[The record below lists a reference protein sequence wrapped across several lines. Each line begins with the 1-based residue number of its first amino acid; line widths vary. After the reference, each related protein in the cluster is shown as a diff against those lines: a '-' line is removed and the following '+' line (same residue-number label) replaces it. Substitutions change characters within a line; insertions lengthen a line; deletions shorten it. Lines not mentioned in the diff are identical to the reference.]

1 MLQLF
6 LQGRICS
13 CRADPLLSR
22 PPAPKTFLSFMAQ
35 GCPTAGTQYLCC
47 IYSDYFFFL
56 PQTRPCFTSRRAY
69 RNTEPPAGSRRG
81 AGGRWPWHKR
91 GFLLQGGFTPLRP
104 CCWRG
109 RCGSWL
115 SPRPCLSLA
124 AHQTNVKVPWAA
136 RWFCR
141 KISSR
146 LLLNGFRPNFLTNNS
161 LFPGRC
167 NRSCNC
173 VPLRQAPGRIRP
185 YVPGGPRVSLS
196 CSTQPPNRF
205 VNYVRSLLRC
215 RE

>member
-13 CRADPLLSR
+13 CRADPLLSQ

-35 GCPTAGTQYLCC
+35 GCPTVGTQYLCC
-47 IYSDYFFFL
+47 IYSDFFFL
-56 PQTRPCFTSRRAY
+56 PQTRPYFTSRRAY

-124 AHQTNVKVPWAA
+124 AHQTNVKVPRAA

-141 KISSR
+141 KISGR
-146 LLLNGFRPNFLTNNS
+146 LLLNGFRSNFLNNNS